1 MSTLTREHRQAL
13 ADIGGWPI
21 SGCLHSPDT
30 AIPHLRCSMQGG
42 SQLGERWPRGSG
54 YQCGPRGIRVG
65 TPSPRDAGF
74 IIAWTALHAYAATIS
89 RSVREA
95 LRDVDARA
103 RRHQVDS
110 PPWLRGEPE
119 WVCAA
124 WYRDVYQPWVIDD
137 AALREQRTRLLSTAL
152 GLDHDE
158 PEDLLELLAA
168 TSS

>member
-1 MSTLTREHRQAL
+1 VSTLTREHRQAL

-30 AIPHLRCSMQGG
+30 TISYLRCSMQGG
-42 SQLGERWPRGSG
+42 SQLGERWPPGTG
-54 YQCGPRGIRVG
+54 YQCGPRGIRVA
-65 TPSPRDAGF
+65 TPTRRDAGF
-74 IIAWTALHAYAATIS
+74 IISWTGLHAYAATIS

-103 RRHQVDS
+103 RRHQGDS
-110 PPWLRGEPE
+110 PPWLRGEPQ

-124 WYRDVYQPWVIDD
+124 WHRDVYQPWVIDA
-137 AALREQRTRLLSTAL
+137 AALREQRTRLLSTAF

>member
-1 MSTLTREHRQAL
+1 
-13 ADIGGWPI
+13 
-21 SGCLHSPDT
+21 
-30 AIPHLRCSMQGG
+30 
-42 SQLGERWPRGSG
+42 
-54 YQCGPRGIRVG
+54 
-65 TPSPRDAGF
+65 
-74 IIAWTALHAYAATIS
+74 
-89 RSVREA
+89 VREA

-110 PPWLRGEPE
+110 PTWLRDEPE

-124 WYRDVYQPWVIDD
+124 WHRDVYQPWVADA

-158 PEDLLELLAA
+158 PEDLLELLAS

>member
-42 SQLGERWPRGSG
+42 TQLGGTWPPGTG

-65 TPSPRDAGF
+65 TPTPRDAGF
-74 IIAWTALHAYAATIS
+74 TIAWTALHAYADTIS
-89 RSVREA
+89 RPVREA
-95 LRDVDARA
+95 LRDVDART
-103 RRHQVDS
+103 RHHQVES
-110 PPWLRGEPE
+110 PPWLRAEPE
-119 WVCAA
+119 WVWAA
-124 WYRDVYQPWVIDD
+124 WHRDVYQPWVIEA
-137 AALREQRTRLLSTAL
+137 AALREQRDRLLSTAL

-158 PEDLLELLAA
+158 PEDLLELLAT